1 MTAYYNE
8 NDPYAA
14 QWLRNLIARGLI
26 APGDVDDRD
35 IHDVRPDDL
44 VGYDQCHWFAGIA
57 GWSLALRMAGWPD
70 DRQVWTGSC
79 PCQPFS
85 TAGKGKGFD
94 DERHLW
100 PAWFWLIDQCRPDT
114 IFGEQV
120 ASPAGRAWLD
130 LVFSDLEA
138 IGYACGAV
146 VFPAAGVGAPQQR
159 HRTYW
164 VARSSSSSSRLE
176 RAESVGLWNDVNAQ
190 LTDQSGFSGLSGTDS
205 GGWPAGWLASEAVGC
220 GRAALASGGAGELA
234 GSLRTE
240 WRSIDVDRKDGRDGQ
255 DVGRAETHSELRA
268 RGEIC
273 VGALGSSSST
283 GLAVGSIAAQ
293 LGRPLRVEGSAFGT
307 PGPLRGVWQRCDWI
321 WHRDGKYRPV
331 EPESFPL
338 DYGHPGRVGK
348 LRAYGNAIVPQ
359 AAAEFI
365 SAYLDAVGRDFLR
378 EEQA

>member
-14 QWLRNLIARGLI
+14 QWLRNLIAR
-26 APGDVDDRD
+26 GDVDDRD

-70 DRQVWTGSC
+70 DRPVWTGSC

-164 VARSSSSSSRLE
+164 VARSSSPRLLPGAFGRVRGREESSRSWD
-176 RAESVGLWNDVNAQ
+176 AESERYCEFGR
-190 LTDQSGFSGLSGTDS
+190 LSRADGE
-205 GGWPAGWLASEAVGC
+205 GWSEGWLAGEAVGQ
-220 GRAALASGGAGELA
+220 GRAALASGGA
-234 GSLRTE
+234 
-240 WRSIDVDRKDGRDGQ
+240 
-255 DVGRAETHSELRA
+255 
-268 RGEIC
+268 
-273 VGALGSSSST
+273 GALGSSSST

-293 LGRPLRVEGSAFGT
+293 LGRPLRIEGAAFGT
-307 PGPLRGVWQRCDWI
+307 PGPLRGFWQRCDWI

-365 SAYLDAVGRDFLR
+365 GAYLDAVGRDFLT
-378 EEQA
+378 

>member
-35 IHDVRPDDL
+35 IQDVRPGDL
-44 VGYDQCHWFAGIA
+44 EGYDQCHWFAGIA

-70 DRQVWTGSC
+70 DRPVWTGSC

-146 VFPAAGVGAPQQR
+146 VFPAAGVGAPQPR

-164 VARSSSSSSRLE
+164 VARSSSPRRGALHGAGTANRRPTVE
-176 RAESVGLWNDVNAQ
+176 PDGYGDVGR
-190 LTDQSGFSGLSGTDS
+190 LSGADG
-205 GGWPAGWLASEAVGC
+205 GGWSEGWLAGEAVGQGRGEGAASEGES
-220 GRAALASGGAGELA
+220 GRA
-234 GSLRTE
+234 
-240 WRSIDVDRKDGRDGQ
+240 
-255 DVGRAETHSELRA
+255 SEPSN
-268 RGEIC
+268 

-307 PGPLRGVWQRCDWI
+307 PGPLRGFWQRCDWI

>member
-35 IHDVRPDDL
+35 IQDVRPGDL
-44 VGYDQCHWFAGIA
+44 EGYDQCHWFAGIA

-70 DRQVWTGSC
+70 DRPVWTGSC

-164 VARSSSSSSRLE
+164 VARSSSRLE

-205 GGWPAGWLASEAVGC
+205 GGGPAGWLAGEAVGQ
-220 GRAALASGGAGELA
+220 GRAALASGG
-234 GSLRTE
+234 
-240 WRSIDVDRKDGRDGQ
+240 
-255 DVGRAETHSELRA
+255 
-268 RGEIC
+268 

-293 LGRPLRVEGSAFGT
+293 LGRPLRIEGAAFGT
-307 PGPLRGVWQRCDWI
+307 PGPLRGFWQRCDWI

-348 LRAYGNAIVPQ
+348 LRVYGNAIVPQ

-365 SAYLDAVGRDFLR
+365 GAYLDAVGRDFLT
-378 EEQA
+378 